1 MNTNSRPTRQ
11 KTSHASLKSITIDI
25 DPELV
30 FYIVAFLSV
39 QDSHNM
45 CIAVSRQ
52 LFLQKDTANFA
63 PESNCLARELY
74 MTRGVLEGF
83 IKTIHNLQPQVFTTM
98 GTAAQSFP
106 KGSILLSG
114 MCVLVKTECCKMPK
128 FSLCMQ

>member
-1 MNTNSRPTRQ
+1 MNTNSHPTRQ
-11 KTSHASLKSITIDI
+11 KTSHASLKSITMDM

-52 LFLQKDTANFA
+52 LFLQRDTANFA

-74 MTRGVLEGF
+74 MSRGVLKGF
-83 IKTIHNLQPQVFTTM
+83 IRTIRNFQPQVFTTM

-114 MCVLVKTECCKMPK
+114 MCVLVKIECCKMPK

>member
-1 MNTNSRPTRQ
+1 MDTNSRPTRQ
-11 KTSHASLKSITIDI
+11 KTTHASLKSITMDM

-52 LFLQKDTANFA
+52 LFLQRDTANFA

-74 MTRGVLEGF
+74 MSRGVLKGF
-83 IKTIHNLQPQVFTTM
+83 IRTIHNLQPQVFTTM
-98 GTAAQSFP
+98 GTAAKSFP

-114 MCVLVKTECCKMPK
+114 MCVLVKIECCKMPK

>member
-1 MNTNSRPTRQ
+1 MDVNSCLTRQ
-11 KTSHASLKSITIDI
+11 KATHASLKSITMDM

-30 FYIVAFLSV
+30 FYIAAFLSV
-39 QDSHNM
+39 QDTHNM

-52 LFLQKDTANFA
+52 LSFQRGTANFT
-63 PESNCLARELY
+63 PESNCLAQDLY
-74 MTRGVLEGF
+74 MSRGVLRGV
-83 IKTIHNLQPQVFTTM
+83 IKTIRSFQPQVFTTM

-106 KGSILLSG
+106 EGSILLSG